1 MELIRKIEKILGK
14 SVAAIYFP
22 DKLIYNIHKLY
33 QYCVFE
39 ITVQSGG
46 DILWNTNHTELSK
59 KDFILYKA
67 ASLYDLRS
75 YAVL

>member
-1 MELIRKIEKILGK
+1 MELIRKIGKILGK

-39 ITVQSGG
+39 YGG

-75 YAVL
+75 YSVL

>member
-1 MELIRKIEKILGK
+1 MELIRKIGKILGK

-46 DILWNTNHTELSK
+46 DIL
-59 KDFILYKA
+59 
-67 ASLYDLRS
+67 
-75 YAVL
+75 

>member
-1 MELIRKIEKILGK
+1 MELIRKIGKILGK
-14 SVAAIYFP
+14 PAAAIYFP

-33 QYCVFE
+33 QYC
-39 ITVQSGG
+39 TH
-46 DILWNTNHTELSK
+46 HTKLSK

-75 YAVL
+75 YSVL